1 MKDIKDYIIP
11 STWTIQQ
18 AVAHLEKVID
28 DFGTLFVID
37 QGKFI
42 GTLEDGDIRRA
53 LMKEDLS
60 IRDSV
65 MKIVH
70 LNPVILKESRK
81 LAPEEIA
88 RLKRYKFVP
97 RVNENHEIVEFLRID
112 DYSVRLPNRAVIMAG
127 GRGSRLGKLT
137 ENTPKPMLTVG
148 SKPILEIIIEQL
160 RDQNIK
166 DLYISVNFNAAMI
179 KDYFGDGQ
187 SFGVRISYLEETN
200 TLGTAG
206 CLSLIREELHDP
218 FLVMN
223 GDILT
228 DVGFPEFLEF
238 HSRHC
243 FRATIGAIEHHVAI
257 PFGVIETHDGA
268 RVREIAEKPTKSY
281 LVSAGIYA
289 LDPFCLTLVPKDAF
303 FDMPTLFNTL
313 LSRNEVTGVYRLP
326 GFWLDIGSPE
336 DFVKADLAY
345 EAHLRSRR

>member
-18 AVAHLEKVID
+18 AVVHLEQVID

-37 QGKFI
+37 GGKFI

-53 LMKEDLS
+53 LMKEDLN

-65 MKIVH
+65 LKVVH
-70 LNPVILKESRK
+70 RNPVVLRDNRK
-81 LAPEEIA
+81 LVPEEIS

-97 RVNENHEIVEFLRID
+97 RVNENGEIAEFLRID

-166 DLYISVNFNAAMI
+166 DLYISVNFNAEMI
-179 KDYFGDGQ
+179 KNHFGDGQ
-187 SFGVRISYLEETN
+187 NFGVRISYLEEKN

-206 CLSLIREELHDP
+206 CLSLIGDELHDP
-218 FLVMN
+218 FVVMN

-228 DVGFPEFLEF
+228 DVAFPDLLGF
-238 HSRHC
+238 HVGRK
-243 FRATIGAIEHHVAI
+243 FRATIGAVEHHVAI
-257 PFGVIETHDGA
+257 PFGVIETDDGA
-268 RVREIAEKPTKSY
+268 CVKELAEKPTKSY

-289 LDPFCLTLVPKDAF
+289 LDPFCLSLVPKDSF

-313 LSRNEVTGVYRLP
+313 LSRNEATGVYRLP

-345 EAHLRSRR
+345 EAHLRSKR